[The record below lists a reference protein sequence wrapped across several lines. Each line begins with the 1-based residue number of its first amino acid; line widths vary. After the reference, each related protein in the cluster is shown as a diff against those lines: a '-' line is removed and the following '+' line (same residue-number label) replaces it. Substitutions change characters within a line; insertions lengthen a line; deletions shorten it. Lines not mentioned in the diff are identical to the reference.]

1 MFGNGNTTYQKGEQ
15 KRGNS
20 RMAEKRM
27 LSKKVLDADAFLD
40 MPLSAQALYFHLV
53 MNADDEGFIG
63 NPKRIRDYIGAA
75 ESDLD
80 LLIENRFVLILKNSV
95 AVIRHWK
102 IHNTLRRDRSHPTVF
117 TEEKSQLILQENG
130 AYAEKVTSGCAYGNQ
145 MSTACQPNDNQRL
158 TSCQLNDNQMSTED
172 KIEEDRLR
180 EDKIEEVVTPAISE
194 RRTIRFHK
202 PTIDEIVA
210 YCSEK
215 DFKLDVHRF
224 YDYYESNGWRV
235 GKTPMKDWQAAIRN
249 WVRNEQNK
257 YPLLPP
263 KPVIDADKYKR
274 EDE

>member
-1 MFGNGNTTYQKGEQ
+1 
-15 KRGNS
+15 
-20 RMAEKRM
+20 MAEKRM
-27 LSKKVLDADAFLD
+27 LSKKVLDTDAFLD

-53 MNADDEGFIG
+53 INADDEGFVG
-63 NPKRIRDYIGAA
+63 NPKRIRDYIGAD

-80 LLIENRFVLILKNSV
+80 LLIEKKFVLMLKSSV

-145 MSTACQPNDNQRL
+145 MSTACQPDVNQRL
-158 TSCQLNDNQMSTED
+158 TSCQPNDNQMSTED

-194 RRTIRFHK
+194 RRAIRFHK

-210 YCSEK
+210 YCSEN
-215 DFKLDVHRF
+215 DFKLDAHRF

-235 GKTPMKDWQAAIRN
+235 GKTPMKDWRAAIRN

-257 YPLLPP
+257 YSLLPP
-263 KPVIDADKYKR
+263 KPEIDAGKYKR

>member
-1 MFGNGNTTYQKGEQ
+1 
-15 KRGNS
+15 
-20 RMAEKRM
+20 MAEKRM
-27 LSKKVLDADAFLD
+27 LSKKVLDTDAFLD

-53 MNADDEGFIG
+53 INADDEGFVG
-63 NPKRIRDYIGAA
+63 NPKRIRDYIGAT

-80 LLIENRFVLILKNSV
+80 LLIEKRFVLMLKNSV

-117 TEEKSQLILQENG
+117 TEEKAQLILQENG
-130 AYAEKVTSGCAYGNQ
+130 AYAEMVTSGCAYGNQ
-145 MSTACQPNDNQRL
+145 MSTACQPDVNQRL
-158 TSCQLNDNQMSTED
+158 TSCQPNDNQMSTED

-194 RRTIRFHK
+194 RRTIRFRK

-210 YCSEK
+210 YCFEN
-215 DFKLDVHRF
+215 DFKLDAHRF

-249 WVRNEQNK
+249 WVRNEQTK
-257 YPLLPP
+257 YPLLPS
-263 KPVIDADKYKR
+263 KPEIDADKYKR

>member
-1 MFGNGNTTYQKGEQ
+1 
-15 KRGNS
+15 
-20 RMAEKRM
+20 MAEKRM
-27 LSKKVLDADAFLD
+27 LSKKVLDTDAFLD

-53 MNADDEGFIG
+53 INADDEGFVG

-80 LLIENRFVLILKNSV
+80 LLIEKRFVLMLKNSV

-117 TEEKSQLILQENG
+117 TEEKAQLILQENG
-130 AYAEKVTSGCAYGNQ
+130 AYAEMVTSGCTYGNQ
-145 MSTACQPNDNQRL
+145 MSTACQPNDNR
-158 TSCQLNDNQMSTED
+158 MSTED

-180 EDKIEEVVTPAISE
+180 EDKIEEVVTPADEE
-194 RRTIRFHK
+194 RRSNRFRK
-202 PTIDEIVA
+202 PTIDGIVA
-210 YCSEK
+210 YCSEN
-215 DFKLDVHRF
+215 DFKLDAPRF

-263 KPVIDADKYKR
+263 KPEIDADKYKR

>member
-1 MFGNGNTTYQKGEQ
+1 
-15 KRGNS
+15 
-20 RMAEKRM
+20 MAEKRM
-27 LSKKVLDADAFLD
+27 LSKKVLDTDAFLD

-53 MNADDEGFIG
+53 INADDEGFVG

-80 LLIENRFVLILKNSV
+80 LLIEKRFVLMLKNSV

-102 IHNTLRRDRSHPTVF
+102 IHNTLRRDRSHT
-117 TEEKSQLILQENG
+117 
-130 AYAEKVTSGCAYGNQ
+130 YGNQ
-145 MSTACQPNDNQRL
+145 MSTSCQPDVSQRL
-158 TSCQLNDNQMSTED
+158 TSCQPNDNQMSTED

-180 EDKIEEVVTPAISE
+180 EDKIEEVVTPAISG
-194 RRTIRFHK
+194 RRIIRFRK
-202 PTIDEIVA
+202 PTIDEIVV
-210 YCSEK
+210 YCSEN
-215 DFKLDVHRF
+215 DFKLDAHRF

-263 KPVIDADKYKR
+263 KPEIDADKYKR

>member
-1 MFGNGNTTYQKGEQ
+1 
-15 KRGNS
+15 
-20 RMAEKRM
+20 MAEKRM
-27 LSKKVLDADAFLD
+27 LSKKVLDTDAFLD

-53 MNADDEGFIG
+53 INADDEGFVG

-194 RRTIRFHK
+194 RRAIRFHK

-210 YCSEK
+210 YCSEN
-215 DFKLDVHRF
+215 DFKLDAHRF

-235 GKTPMKDWQAAIRN
+235 GKTPMKDWRAAIRN